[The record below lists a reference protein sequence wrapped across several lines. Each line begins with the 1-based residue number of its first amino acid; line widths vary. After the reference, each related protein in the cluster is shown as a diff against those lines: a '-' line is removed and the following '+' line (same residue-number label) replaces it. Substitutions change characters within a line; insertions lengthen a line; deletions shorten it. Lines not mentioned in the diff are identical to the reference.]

1 MIRSM
6 TGYGRSEMLSD
17 SCRIAVEIKSV
28 NNRYLDIGI
37 KMPRQLNQLEAQ
49 IRAELKKYMLR
60 GKVDVYISYE
70 DLTESNMTVKYNDR
84 IAKEYWKYFRQMADE
99 FGIDNDIR
107 VSSLARFPDVL
118 VMEEEPADPEG
129 IWENLEKVVHEAA
142 QKFDESRIREGEF
155 LCANM
160 LQKLDEML
168 DHVAFIEEKA
178 PELVERFRIALRD
191 KVSELLEAS
200 NIDEARIAQEVTI
213 HADKI
218 CVDEELVRL
227 RSHIEATRE
236 ELRRGGSIG
245 RKLDFIAQEMN
256 RESNTILSK
265 SDDREVSD
273 HAIELKTS
281 VEKIREQVQNIE

>member
-17 SCRIAVEIKSV
+17 ACRIAVEIKSV

-37 KMPRQLNQLEAQ
+37 KMPRQLNQLEAK
-49 IRAELKKYMLR
+49 IRGELKKHMLR
-60 GKVDVYISYE
+60 GKVDVFISYE

-84 IAKEYWKYFRQMADE
+84 IAREYWKYFQKMAEE
-99 FGIDNDIR
+99 FGIDNDVR

-118 VMEEEPADPEG
+118 VMEEEPVDPEG
-129 IWENLEKVVHEAA
+129 IWENLEKVIREAA
-142 QKFDESRIREGEF
+142 LMFDESRIREGEF
-155 LCANM
+155 LRTNM
-160 LQKLDEML
+160 EEKLEEML
-168 DHVAFIEEKA
+168 GHVSFIEERA
-178 PELVERFRIALRD
+178 PELVEAYRASLRE
-191 KVSELLEAS
+191 KVSELLEGAD
-200 NIDEARIAQEVTI
+200 IDEARIVQEVTI
-213 HADKI
+213 HADKV

-227 RSHIEATRE
+227 RSHIVATRD
-236 ELRRGGSIG
+236 ELQKGSSIG

-265 SDDREVSD
+265 SVEREISD

>member
-1 MIRSM
+1 M

-17 SCRIAVEIKSV
+17 SCRIAVEIKSA

-178 PELVERFRIALRD
+178 PELVERFRTALRD

>member
-1 MIRSM
+1 M

-178 PELVERFRIALRD
+178 PELVERFRTALRD

-236 ELRRGGSIG
+236 ELRIGGSIG

>member
-118 VMEEEPADPEG
+118 VMEEEPVDPEG

-168 DHVAFIEEKA
+168 GHVSFIEEKA
-178 PELVERFRIALRD
+178 PELVERFRTALRD

-236 ELRRGGSIG
+236 ELKRGGSIG

>member
-178 PELVERFRIALRD
+178 PELVERFRTALRD

-236 ELRRGGSIG
+236 ELRIGGSIG

>member
-168 DHVAFIEEKA
+168 GHVSFIEEKA
-178 PELVERFRIALRD
+178 PELVERFRTALRD

-200 NIDEARIAQEVTI
+200 NIDEARITQEVTI

-236 ELRRGGSIG
+236 ELKRGGSIG

>member
-6 TGYGRSEMLSD
+6 TGYGRSELLTD
-17 SCRIAVEIKSV
+17 TCRIAVEIKSV
-28 NNRYLDIGI
+28 NNRYLDINI

-49 IRAELKKYMLR
+49 IRTELKKSMRR

-70 DLTESNMTVKYNDR
+70 DLTESNMEVKYNAR
-84 IAKEYWKYFRQMADE
+84 IAQEYWKYLQQMAKD
-99 FGIDNDIR
+99 FGIENDVR
-107 VSSLARFPDVL
+107 VSSLARFPDVFS
-118 VMEEEPADPEG
+118 MEEEPVDPEG
-129 IWENLEKVVHEAA
+129 IWENLQRALAEAA
-142 QKFDESRIREGEF
+142 QMFDAARVREGEF
-155 LCANM
+155 LKND
-160 LQKLDEML
+160 LTGKLEEML
-168 DHVAFIEEKA
+168 EHVQFISGKA
-178 PELVERFRIALRD
+178 PALVEEYRASLRAR
-191 KVSELLEAS
+191 VAELLEAS
-200 NIDEARIAQEVTI
+200 NIDESRIAQEVTI
-213 HADKI
+213 YADKV

-227 RSHIEATRE
+227 RSHIEATME
-236 ELRRGGSIG
+236 ELTRGGSVG

>member
-6 TGYGRSEMLSD
+6 TGYGRSELLTD
-17 SCRIAVEIKSV
+17 TCRIAVEIKSV
-28 NNRYLDIGI
+28 NNRYLDINI

-49 IRAELKKYMLR
+49 IRAELKKSMRR

-70 DLTESNMTVKYNDR
+70 DLTESNMEVKYNAR
-84 IAKEYWKYFRQMADE
+84 IAQEYWKYLQQMAKD
-99 FGIDNDIR
+99 FGIENDVR
-107 VSSLARFPDVL
+107 VSSLARFPDVFS
-118 VMEEEPADPEG
+118 MEEEPVDPEG
-129 IWENLEKVVHEAA
+129 IWENLQRALAEAA
-142 QKFDESRIREGEF
+142 QMFDAARVREGEF
-155 LCANM
+155 LKND
-160 LQKLDEML
+160 LTGKLEEML
-168 DHVAFIEEKA
+168 EHVQFISGKA
-178 PELVERFRIALRD
+178 PALVEEYRASLRAR
-191 KVSELLEAS
+191 VAELLEAS
-200 NIDEARIAQEVTI
+200 NIDESRIAQEVMI
-213 HADKI
+213 YADKV

-227 RSHIEATRE
+227 RSHIEATME
-236 ELRRGGSIG
+236 ELTRGGSVG

>member
-178 PELVERFRIALRD
+178 PELVERFRTALRD

>member
-6 TGYGRSEMLSD
+6 TGYGRSELLTD
-17 SCRIAVEIKSV
+17 TCRIAVEIKSV
-28 NNRYLDIGI
+28 NNRYLDINI

-49 IRAELKKYMLR
+49 IRAELKKSMRR

-70 DLTESNMTVKYNDR
+70 DLTESNMEGKYNAR
-84 IAKEYWKYFRQMADE
+84 IAQEYWKYLQQMAKD
-99 FGIDNDIR
+99 FGIENDVR
-107 VSSLARFPDVL
+107 VSSLARFPDVFS
-118 VMEEEPADPEG
+118 MEEEPVDPEG
-129 IWENLEKVVHEAA
+129 IWENLQRALAEAA
-142 QKFDESRIREGEF
+142 QMFDAARVREGEF
-155 LCANM
+155 LKND
-160 LQKLDEML
+160 LTGKLEEML
-168 DHVAFIEEKA
+168 EHVQFISGKA
-178 PELVERFRIALRD
+178 PALVEEYRASLRAR
-191 KVSELLEAS
+191 VAELLEAS
-200 NIDEARIAQEVTI
+200 NIDESRIAQEVTI
-213 HADKI
+213 YADKV

-227 RSHIEATRE
+227 RSHIEATME
-236 ELRRGGSIG
+236 ELTRGGSVG

>member
-28 NNRYLDIGI
+28 NNRYLDIGS

-168 DHVAFIEEKA
+168 GHVSFIEEKA
-178 PELVERFRIALRD
+178 PELVERFRTALRD

-200 NIDEARIAQEVTI
+200 NIDEARITQEVTI

-236 ELRRGGSIG
+236 ELKRGGSIG

>member
-1 MIRSM
+1 
-6 TGYGRSEMLSD
+6 
-17 SCRIAVEIKSV
+17 
-28 NNRYLDIGI
+28 
-37 KMPRQLNQLEAQ
+37 
-49 IRAELKKYMLR
+49 
-60 GKVDVYISYE
+60 
-70 DLTESNMTVKYNDR
+70 
-84 IAKEYWKYFRQMADE
+84 MADE

-118 VMEEEPADPEG
+118 VMEEEPVDPEG
-129 IWENLEKVVHEAA
+129 IWENLEKAVHEAA

-168 DHVAFIEEKA
+168 GHVSFIEEKA
-178 PELVERFRIALRD
+178 PELVERFRTALRD

-200 NIDEARIAQEVTI
+200 NIDEARITQEVTI

-236 ELRRGGSIG
+236 ELKRGGSIG

>member
-6 TGYGRSEMLSD
+6 TGYGRSELLTD
-17 SCRIAVEIKSV
+17 TCRIAVEIKSV
-28 NNRYLDIGI
+28 NNRYLDINI

-49 IRAELKKYMLR
+49 IRAELKKSMRR

-70 DLTESNMTVKYNDR
+70 DLTESNMEVKYNAR
-84 IAKEYWKYFRQMADE
+84 IAQEYWKYLQQMAKD
-99 FGIDNDIR
+99 FGIENDVR
-107 VSSLARFPDVL
+107 VSSLARFPDVFS
-118 VMEEEPADPEG
+118 MEEEPVDPEG
-129 IWENLEKVVHEAA
+129 IWENLQRALAEAA
-142 QKFDESRIREGEF
+142 QMFDAARVREGEF
-155 LCANM
+155 LKND
-160 LQKLDEML
+160 LTGKLEEML
-168 DHVAFIEEKA
+168 EHVQFISGKA
-178 PELVERFRIALRD
+178 PALVEEYRASLRAR
-191 KVSELLEAS
+191 VAELLEAS
-200 NIDEARIAQEVTI
+200 NIDESRIAQEVTI
-213 HADKI
+213 YADKV

-227 RSHIEATRE
+227 RSHIEATME
-236 ELRRGGSIG
+236 ELTRGGSVG

>member
-6 TGYGRSEMLSD
+6 TGYGRSELLTD
-17 SCRIAVEIKSV
+17 TCRIAVEIKSV
-28 NNRYLDIGI
+28 NNRYLDINI

-49 IRAELKKYMLR
+49 IRAELKKSMRR

-70 DLTESNMTVKYNDR
+70 DLTESNMEVKYNAR
-84 IAKEYWKYFRQMADE
+84 IAQEYWKYLQQMAKD
-99 FGIDNDIR
+99 FGIENDVR
-107 VSSLARFPDVL
+107 VSSLARFPDVFS
-118 VMEEEPADPEG
+118 MEEEPVDPEG
-129 IWENLEKVVHEAA
+129 IWENLQRALAEAA
-142 QKFDESRIREGEF
+142 QMFDAARVREGEF
-155 LCANM
+155 LKND
-160 LQKLDEML
+160 LTGKLEERL
-168 DHVAFIEEKA
+168 EHVQFISGKA
-178 PELVERFRIALRD
+178 PALVEEYRASLRAR
-191 KVSELLEAS
+191 VAELLEAS
-200 NIDEARIAQEVTI
+200 NIDESRIAQEVTI
-213 HADKI
+213 YADKV

-227 RSHIEATRE
+227 RSHIEATME
-236 ELRRGGSIG
+236 ELTRGGSVG